1 MPGPT
6 RTLTK
11 YQMELLSDIFR
22 LILKE
27 IKVDEDKEKL
37 APGEV
42 GISYTNGC
50 FYVKNP
56 YTGEIFSP
64 NSLDHIT
71 QILSKF
77 DLGTNILNAD
87 KVSGIKVYSSLSQIP
102 QLPSAVT
109 ADTIISRMEYPSILF
124 AEINQASPQNFGFPG
139 KHGMMTVVKIDESLV
154 TATFFDYLTYV
165 NYDGRYNTDLH
176 LLEGWNAAGSN
187 VSTVYCETNNGGNNI
202 SIANDSVVV
211 SDMTVL
217 TVKVIEDITT
227 PAYINVNNMGP
238 LPLINFD
245 GTPIDYTITANNII
259 MLIYDKVRTSWILTD
274 VTASSIES
282 ILTIMTGRVN
292 KIQDELNTF
301 KAQTAQKFNDVYAYI
316 NAELKKP
323 ATIIP
328 IRKTYHIAYATDN
341 IPALAD
347 YVNGLDHLV
356 VIYGQTLLHEND
368 DYTFDRDNSI
378 IFNFTFA
385 AGDDVHF
392 IIIKQTD
399 RS

>member
-1 MPGPT
+1 
-6 RTLTK
+6 
-11 YQMELLSDIFR
+11 
-22 LILKE
+22 
-27 IKVDEDKEKL
+27 
-37 APGEV
+37 
-42 GISYTNGC
+42 
-50 FYVKNP
+50 
-56 YTGEIFSP
+56 
-64 NSLDHIT
+64 
-71 QILSKF
+71 
-77 DLGTNILNAD
+77 
-87 KVSGIKVYSSLSQIP
+87 
-102 QLPSAVT
+102 
-109 ADTIISRMEYPSILF
+109 
-124 AEINQASPQNFGFPG
+124 
-139 KHGMMTVVKIDESLV
+139 
-154 TATFFDYLTYV
+154 
-165 NYDGRYNTDLH
+165 
-176 LLEGWNAAGSN
+176 
-187 VSTVYCETNNGGNNI
+187 
-202 SIANDSVVV
+202 
-211 SDMTVL
+211 
-217 TVKVIEDITT
+217 
-227 PAYINVNNMGP
+227 MGP

-328 IRKTYHIAYATDN
+328 IKKTYHIAYATDN

-356 VIYGQTLLHEND
+356 VIYGQTLLHENI